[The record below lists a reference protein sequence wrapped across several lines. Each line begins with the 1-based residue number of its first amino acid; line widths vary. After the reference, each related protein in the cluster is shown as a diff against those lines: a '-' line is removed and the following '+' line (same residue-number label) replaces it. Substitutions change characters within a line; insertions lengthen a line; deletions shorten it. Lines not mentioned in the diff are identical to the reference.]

1 MSFAMDSHV
10 VRLIGK
16 LINIGDLCDKLLLV
30 GLSNEVNLA
39 SERLFE

>member
-1 MSFAMDSHV
+1 MSFARDSHV

-39 SERLFE
+39 FERLFE